1 MASCLEAC
9 APVLA
14 TFPQASCGT
23 PTRPGGIKRFIFVK
37 CNVTFSDITDLAEW
51 ATKIAA
57 GDVRASGEI
66 LGSKPKG
73 SFTQKRLSS
82 CAPEQITGKVSTI
95 NFIDNN
101 TDPTPLTAPTPGAF
115 EDYAFWNSIQEN
127 YRSLD
132 LGYITCDGLFY
143 GLIPSK
149 TWTLQIDDTR
159 PDNSDDNANFDG
171 SISYTGIPMV
181 APIYLDGL
189 DAILE

>member
-1 MASCLEAC
+1 MASCAAEC
-9 APVLA
+9 APELL
-14 TFPQASCGT
+14 TFPDAACGSA
-23 PTRPGGIKRFIFVK
+23 PRPGGIKRFIFVK
-37 CNVTFSDITDLAEW
+37 CDVTFADITDLAEW

-57 GDVRASGEI
+57 GDVRASGDI

-82 CAPEQITGKVSTI
+82 CAPEQVVGKVSTI

-101 TDPTPLTAPTPGAF
+101 ADPNSHPTVDSYA
-115 EDYAFWNSIQEN
+115 DYLFWNSIQEN
-127 YRSLD
+127 YRALD
-132 LGYITCDGLFY
+132 FGYITCDGLFY

-171 SISYTGIPMV
+171 SISYSGIPMYV
-181 APIYLDGL
+181 PVLLDGL
-189 DAILE
+189 DEILI